1 MHRRLCYISFIK
13 KILICLLCLFSLLP
27 TAGAKIDANQ
37 LLGGL
42 LQVISEPQQ
51 PTPAQTTQQKKEE
64 PSFGEQLALIASAAT
79 EGFKEEGRKY
89 ARELGDIVTRQMGVC
104 RAAVF
109 VGTRDFSPS
118 SLEFSGLKS
127 RAPKDLS
134 PRQIA
139 IYIYKVPG
147 SLLFPLAFSAGGA

>member
-1 MHRRLCYISFIK
+1 MDIDIHRRLCYISFIK

-27 TAGAKIDANQ
+27 TAEAKIDANQ

-89 ARELGDIVTRQMGVC
+89 ARELGDIVTRQMGVW
-104 RAAVF
+104 RA
-109 VGTRDFSPS
+109 
-118 SLEFSGLKS
+118 EFSDRSGGL
-127 RAPKDLS
+127 
-134 PRQIA
+134 
-139 IYIYKVPG
+139 
-147 SLLFPLAFSAGGA
+147 